1 MRPVESYRSYLLL
14 LARLQF
20 AHELQG
26 KLDPS
31 DLVQQTLLKAHQKD
45 CAVPRIIGSR

>member
-14 LARLQF
+14 LARVQLAPEF
-20 AHELQG
+20 QG

-31 DLVQQTLLKAHQKD
+31 DLVQQTMLKAHE
-45 CAVPRIIGSR
+45 